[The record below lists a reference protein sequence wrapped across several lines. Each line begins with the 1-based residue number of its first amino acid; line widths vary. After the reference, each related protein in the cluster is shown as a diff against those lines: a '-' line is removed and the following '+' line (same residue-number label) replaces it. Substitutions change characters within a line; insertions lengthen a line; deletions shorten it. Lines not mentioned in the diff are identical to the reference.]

1 LASPYSRYPSATANM
16 HPYRRPSP
24 ARGQTDSPSGPYHRV
39 VSSTMNADGG
49 KPVFA
54 TPFNQYE
61 SGMLAPD
68 ASTAMEKQ
76 LSQMS
81 AASGDGENPAWQT
94 RW

>member
-1 LASPYSRYPSATANM
+1 MS
-16 HPYRRPSP
+16 
-24 ARGQTDSPSGPYHRV
+24 V
-39 VSSTMNADGG
+39 DGG

-61 SGMLAPD
+61 QGGMLAPD

-81 AASGDGENPAWQT
+81 ATSNGGEGENPTWQQQP

>member
-1 LASPYSRYPSATANM
+1 
-16 HPYRRPSP
+16 
-24 ARGQTDSPSGPYHRV
+24 
-39 VSSTMNADGG
+39 MNADGG